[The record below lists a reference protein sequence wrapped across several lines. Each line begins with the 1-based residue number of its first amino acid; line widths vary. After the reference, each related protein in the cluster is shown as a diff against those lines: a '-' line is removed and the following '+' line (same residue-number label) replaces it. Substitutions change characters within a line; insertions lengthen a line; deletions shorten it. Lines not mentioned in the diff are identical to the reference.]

1 MTNSVKNEANVR
13 TGISINRDL
22 AEKADALAQEMGVSR
37 SGLYTMVLREFIR
50 RREGASLL
58 EKLNEAYAEP
68 DPEDER
74 LAGDIK
80 RYSRRLL
87 DEYER

>member
-1 MTNSVKNEANVR
+1 
-13 TGISINRDL
+13 L

-50 RREGASLL
+50 RRESASLL

-74 LAGDIK
+74 LVRGIK
-80 RYSRRLL
+80 QHSRRLL